1 MTDTATRRRRIAVVT
16 VARSDYGIYRP
27 VLRRLAAD
35 SAFDLQIVAAS
46 AHLSDAFGRTADLI
60 ERDGFS
66 IAARVDML
74 LPSDTPEAIAE
85 SSGRGTMGF
94 AHAFA
99 ELQPDLLLV
108 LGDRFDM
115 HAAVVAAAPFGL
127 PVAHIHGGE
136 ATEGAIDN
144 LFRHSITK
152 MSHLHFVANE
162 PFARRVVQMGE
173 EPWRVTVSGAPA
185 LDDLDAIDYLD
196 RPALESRFGI
206 TLEPPVALVTVH
218 AETLRP
224 VDSGAAVDELLAAV
238 KTFEGTV
245 VFTSAGADTNARAIG
260 GRIEAFLPTRP
271 RTWLLGTLG
280 TEGYFSMMKLASVMI
295 GNSSSGIIEAP
306 SFELPV
312 VNIGDRQAGRLRA
325 ANVVDVDGDR
335 TSIVGGIRRAL
346 DPAFRATLRGL
357 CNPYGDGHAAERIA
371 DRLASVPLDRTLLTK
386 RFHDLPA

>member
-1 MTDTATRRRRIAVVT
+1 MSGRRIAVVT

-27 VLRRLAAD
+27 VLRCLARD
-35 SAFDLQIVAAS
+35 SAFDLQIIAAS
-46 AHLSDAFGRTADLI
+46 AHLSEAFGRTADLI

-66 IAARVDML
+66 VAARVDML

-85 SSGRGTMGF
+85 SSGRGTAGF
-94 AHAFA
+94 ARAYA
-99 ELQPDLLLV
+99 ALTPDLLLA

-152 MSHLHFVANE
+152 LSHLHFVATE
-162 PFARRVVQMGE
+162 SFARRVVQMGE

-185 LDDLDAIDYLD
+185 LDELDAIDYLD
-196 RPALESRFGI
+196 RAALESRFGLI
-206 TLEPPVALVTVH
+206 LEPPIALVTYH

-224 VDSGAAVDELLAAV
+224 GDTGTAVDELLAAL
-238 KTFEGTV
+238 KDIEATV
-245 VFTSAGADTNARAIG
+245 IVTSPGADTNTRAIG
-260 GRIEAFLPTRP
+260 DRIQAFVPTRP
-271 RTWLLGTLG
+271 RTWLVGTLG
-280 TEGYFSMMKLASVMI
+280 TEAYFSLMKLASVMI

-325 ANVVDVDGDR
+325 ANVIDVAGDR
-335 TSIVGGIRRAL
+335 HSIRAGIDRAL
-346 DPAFRATLRGL
+346 DARFRASLRGL
-357 CNPYGDGHAAERIA
+357 CNPYGDGHAAERIVQ
-371 DRLASVPLDRTLLTK
+371 RLASVPLDRTLLTK
-386 RFHDLPA
+386 RFHDL